1 MIKHERKE
9 LAIRI
14 EKLDWSKGQSV
25 LAMIRRRVFID
36 EQGIPE
42 SDEMD
47 SLDASAQHYV
57 AIVDKKPVGTAR
69 RLRDGRVGRMAV
81 LSAYRNSGVGSAL
94 MRYILDDAMKSGLPR
109 LYLHAQIAAI
119 EFYARHGFTAVGE
132 VFEEA
137 AMSHQAM
144 EKPLD
149 YQDYSDRI
157 IAASYPSPSDQLVLN
172 LALRANRTIR
182 IFSDTLDHLLFDNK
196 ELADRLSDLAR
207 STRDSQVQ
215 ILMTNSQLI
224 QQKGHRL
231 LDLSR
236 RLPSSVHLHIT
247 KVPEAL
253 AGKMLVLA
261 DHDGVLY
268 MPNINDGR
276 VRFEPSDRPLCMRLI
291 EAFDRVWQR
300 SEADPNLRELGI

>member
-1 MIKHERKE
+1 MIKQERE
-9 LAIRI
+9 QLEIRI
-14 EKLDWSKGQSV
+14 EKLDWTKGHSV

-42 SDEMD
+42 SIE
-47 SLDASAQHYV
+47 LDDFDANAQHYV

-69 RLRDGRVGRMAV
+69 RLADGRVGRMAV
-81 LSAYRNSGVGSAL
+81 LSAYRNAGVGSAL
-94 MRYILDDAMKSGLPR
+94 VHYIVNDAMKSGLPR
-109 LYLHAQIAAI
+109 LYLHAQESAI
-119 EFYARHGFTAVGE
+119 EFYTRHGFAAFGE
-132 VFEEA
+132 YFEEA
-137 AMSHQAM
+137 SIRHQAM
-144 EKPLD
+144 EMALR
-149 YQDYSDRI
+149 YEGYSERI
-157 IAASYPSPSDQLVLN
+157 AAASYPAPTDQLVLN
-172 LALRANRTIR
+172 LARRANRTIR
-182 IFSDTLDHLLFDNK
+182 IFSDTLDHLLFDDK
-196 ELADRLSDLAR
+196 DLAERLSDLAR

-215 ILMTNSQLI
+215 ILITNSQLI

-253 AGKMLVLA
+253 AGKMVVLA

-291 EAFDRVWQR
+291 EVFDRVWQR

>member
-1 MIKHERKE
+1 MIKQERE
-9 LAIRI
+9 QLDIRV
-14 EKLDWSKGQSV
+14 EKLDWGKGQTV
-25 LAMIRRRVFID
+25 LSMIRRRVFVD

-42 SDEMD
+42 TVELDG
-47 SLDASAQHYV
+47 LDATAHHYV

-69 RLRDGRVGRMAV
+69 RLADGRVGRMAV
-81 LSAYRNSGVGSAL
+81 LSAYRNAGVGSAL
-94 MRYILDDAMKSGLPR
+94 VQYVVEDARKSGLPK
-109 LYLHAQIAAI
+109 LYLHAQESAIA
-119 EFYARHGFTAVGE
+119 FYARHGFASHGD
-132 VFEEA
+132 FFDEA
-137 AMSHQAM
+137 GIMHQAM
-144 EKPLD
+144 DMTLN
-149 YQDYSDRI
+149 YQDYHERI
-157 IAASYPSPSDQLVLN
+157 VGASYPAPSDQLVLN
-172 LALRANRTIR
+172 LARRANRTLR
-182 IFSDTLDHLLFDNK
+182 IFSDSLDHLLFDDK

-215 ILMTNSQLI
+215 ILITNSQLI

-247 KVPEAL
+247 RVPEAL
-253 AGKMLVLA
+253 EGKMMVLA

-268 MPNINDGR
+268 MPNINDPR

>member
-1 MIKHERKE
+1 MINDERKA
-9 LAIRI
+9 LDIRV
-14 EKLDWSKGQSV
+14 EKLDWTKGQSV

-42 SDEMD
+42 SIE
-47 SLDASAQHYV
+47 LDDLDVNAQHYV

-69 RLRDGRVGRMAV
+69 RLGDGRVGRMAV
-81 LSAYRNSGVGSAL
+81 LSAYRNAGVGSTL
-94 MRYILDDAMKSGLPR
+94 VRYIIEDAMKNGLPR
-109 LYLHAQIAAI
+109 LYLHAQEAAI
-119 EFYARHGFTAVGE
+119 AFYTRHGFQAFGE
-132 VFEEA
+132 AFDEA
-137 AMSHQAM
+137 DMAHQAM
-144 EKPLD
+144 ELPLCYRD
-149 YQDYSDRI
+149 YTQGI
-157 IAASYPSPSDQLVLN
+157 VAASYPSPSDQLVLN

-182 IFSDTLDHLLFDNK
+182 IFSDTLDHLLFDDK
-196 ELADRLSDLAR
+196 ALAERLSDLAR
-207 STRDSQVQ
+207 STRESQVQ
-215 ILMTNSQLI
+215 ILITNSQLI

-253 AGKMLVLA
+253 TGKMMVLA

-268 MPNINDGR
+268 MPNINDAR

-291 EAFDRVWQR
+291 DAFDRVWQR